1 MWRMHE
7 LHSVLM
13 TKAMLSLSLVSCF
26 KHSTSI
32 IVLIGLLF
40 IVMVLNLGNL
50 ILQPSFSEIISYG
63 NNGTAH
69 SNCDCVVFRMDN
81 LQDYWLR
88 AGQLAAM
95 NQFIFTNQSVTLGM
109 IMGSMG
115 EDTEIMNKIQQ
126 GTDSGLFELATHGW
140 NFTEFTKL
148 SEEEQRNSLDNSS
161 KKMNELFGNASD
173 IFAPPHAAFNGDTIN
188 AMKQVDMKILSGNRS
203 SFDRLQLNGNNNVS
217 STLSSSPDQSQY
229 ISYVP
234 ETISFKSYSGDQ
246 YVQNSLESIFN
257 NATRNIDAHGYA
269 VIVLDP
275 AHFMQI
281 GENGTPRDIVDQN
294 AINELSRLIHFL
306 SLNNIRIG
314 SFAEITSEMENK
326 DTIIPNSNSA
336 SPTS

>member
-95 NQFIFTNQSVTLGM
+95 NQFIFTNQSVTLR
-109 IMGSMG
+109 IISGSTE
-115 EDTEIMNKIQQ
+115 EDTELINKKQQ
-126 GTDSGLFELATHGW
+126 GTD
-140 NFTEFTKL
+140 
-148 SEEEQRNSLDNSS
+148 
-161 KKMNELFGNASD
+161 
-173 IFAPPHAAFNGDTIN
+173 
-188 AMKQVDMKILSGNRS
+188 
-203 SFDRLQLNGNNNVS
+203 
-217 STLSSSPDQSQY
+217 
-229 ISYVP
+229 
-234 ETISFKSYSGDQ
+234 
-246 YVQNSLESIFN
+246 
-257 NATRNIDAHGYA
+257 
-269 VIVLDP
+269 
-275 AHFMQI
+275 
-281 GENGTPRDIVDQN
+281 
-294 AINELSRLIHFL
+294 
-306 SLNNIRIG
+306 
-314 SFAEITSEMENK
+314 
-326 DTIIPNSNSA
+326 
-336 SPTS
+336 